1 MREKA
6 SWAAQKNLLASAGEA
21 DYVGSVPGSG
31 GSRRRR
37 CQPTPAFLPRESH
50 GQRSLVGYSLKSH
63 KKLDMMEHIHTHTH
77 THTHEVYENTGE
89 EGEDYG
95 FGPSPGHTYK
105 S

>member
-21 DYVGSVPGSG
+21 GYVGSVPGSG

-77 THTHEVYENTGE
+77 THTHTRGV
-89 EGEDYG
+89 
-95 FGPSPGHTYK
+95 
-105 S
+105 